1 MTAQNTERLLQL
13 STRPIGR
20 LLWEYSLPAVVGM
33 LVMAL
38 YNVVDR
44 IFIGQW
50 VGPDAIAGLAITF
63 PVMNLTTAI
72 GVLIGVGS
80 SAKVS
85 IMLGAGKNHEA
96 NMILGNALVLT
107 FINATVYITIF
118 AVYIDQ
124 LLDLFGASSATLP
137 YARSYMLTLL
147 PGCLLT
153 NLAYGLNNIMRASG
167 YPQRAMFTML
177 IGAIVNTVLDP
188 IFIYVFD
195 WGIEGAAWATNIAM
209 AVSTLF
215 VCSHFIRRDVTVRF
229 CRGIYRLKWKLITGI
244 IAIGAAPAI
253 VNAASCIVNALV
265 NNSLVGYG
273 NDRDIAAAG
282 IMVTY
287 TSLLVTI
294 ILGVCQGMQPI
305 IGYNYGAGIYHRL
318 RRTYWLAV
326 GVASVITTVGSV
338 AGLCF
343 AREIG
348 MAFTSDNALLD
359 ATERALHH
367 CLWAFAFVGFQ
378 IISNTLFQSI
388 GQATKSIIVGLLRQ
402 VVFLIPLL
410 IILPRYLQVNGV
422 WISFPLSDLVATIVT
437 AVLVAIQFRQLFNNV
452 DNTVDKLR

>member
-1 MTAQNTERLLQL
+1 MISQNTDRLVQL
-13 STRPIGR
+13 STRPVGK

-85 IMLGAGKNHEA
+85 IMLGAGNNREA
-96 NMILGNALVLT
+96 NIILGNALVLT
-107 FINATVYITIF
+107 FINAFIYITLF
-118 AVYIDQ
+118 AIYIDP
-124 LLDLFGASSATLP
+124 LLNLFGASNTTLP
-137 YARSYMLTLL
+137 YARGYMLTLL
-147 PGCLLT
+147 PGCLMT

-167 YPQRAMFTML
+167 YPKRAMMTML
-177 IGAIVNTVLDP
+177 IGAIINVALDP
-188 IFIYVFD
+188 LFIYVFD
-195 WGIEGAAWATNIAM
+195 WGIEGAAWSTNIAM
-209 AVSTLF
+209 GVSTLF
-215 VCSHFIRRDVTVRF
+215 VCTHFMRRNVTVRF
-229 CRGIYRLKWKLITGI
+229 CKGIYKLRWKLIIGI
-244 IAIGAAPAI
+244 MAIGAAPAI
-253 VNAASCIVNALV
+253 VNTASCIINALV
-265 NNSLVGYG
+265 NNSLAGYG
-273 NDRDIAAAG
+273 TDRDIAAAG

-294 ILGVCQGMQPI
+294 ILGICQGMQPI
-305 IGYNYGAGIYHRL
+305 IGYNYGAGIYQRL

-326 GVASVITTVGSV
+326 IVASCITTVGTVS
-338 AGLCF
+338 GLCF

-348 MAFTSDNALLD
+348 MAFTNDNILLD

-378 IISNTLFQSI
+378 IISTCLFQSI

-410 IILPRYLQVNGV
+410 IILPHYMQVDGV
-422 WISFPLSDLVATIVT
+422 WISFPISDMVATIIT
-437 AVLVAIQFRQLFNNV
+437 AILVAIQFRQLFNNV
-452 DNTVDKLR
+452 ENTVDKLK

>member
-1 MTAQNTERLLQL
+1 MTSQNSERLLQL

-72 GVLIGVGS
+72 GVLIGVGAA
-80 SAKVS
+80 AKVS
-85 IMLGAGKNHEA
+85 IMLGAGNNHEA
-96 NMILGNALVLT
+96 NMIFGNAFVLT
-107 FINATVYITIF
+107 FINASVYIFFF
-118 AVYIDQ
+118 AVYIDP
-124 LLDLFGASSATLP
+124 LLNLFGASSATLP
-137 YARSYMLTLL
+137 YARGYMLNLL
-147 PGCLLT
+147 PGCLMT

-167 YPQRAMFTML
+167 YPRKAMITML
-177 IGAIVNTVLDP
+177 IGAVVNVVLDP
-188 IFIYVFD
+188 IFIYVLD

-215 VCSHFIRRDVTVRF
+215 VCTHFMRRDAVIRF
-229 CRGIYRLKWKLITGI
+229 CKGIYHLKWKLITGI

-253 VNAASCIVNALV
+253 VNTASCVINALV
-265 NNSLVGYG
+265 NNSLAGYG
-273 NDRDIAAAG
+273 TDRDIAAAG
-282 IMVTY
+282 IMTTY

-294 ILGVCQGMQPI
+294 ILGICQGMQPI

-326 GVASVITTVGSV
+326 AVATLITTAGSIT
-338 AGLCF
+338 GLCF

-348 MAFTSDNALLD
+348 MAFANDAALLD
-359 ATERALHH
+359 ATERSLTH
-367 CLWAFAFVGFQ
+367 CLWAFSFVGFQ
-378 IISNTLFQSI
+378 VISTSLFQSI

-410 IILPRYLQVNGV
+410 LILPDFMGVNGV
-422 WISFPLSDLVATIVT
+422 WTSFPISDMVATVVT
-437 AVLVAIQFRQLFNNV
+437 AILVAIQFRQLFNNV